1 MAKIVG
7 TAGGK
12 IIGKSPLLAPQIFTK
27 SNFDPQLQNRPVPV
41 PQLPKPFTFSTY
53 SDFGGFH
60 LTWQMLTGI
69 DPMTWTDRALV
80 L

>member
-12 IIGKSPLLAPQIFTK
+12 IIGKSPFLAPQIFTK

-41 PQLPKPFTFSTY
+41 PQLPKPFTFST
-53 SDFGGFH
+53 
-60 LTWQMLTGI
+60 LTLI
-69 DPMTWTDRALV
+69 LV
-80 L
+80 VFMKHGTC